1 MNTELA
7 VALSQACEGLIDV
20 LSYLNDKYEKPR
32 SHAIRTLVV
41 LRDQADVEAART
53 DPPAESQ
60 IARID
65 KHIAGIEN
73 RLDRNSL

>member
-1 MNTELA
+1 MTTELA

-32 SHAIRTLVV
+32 SHAIRTLVA

-53 DPPAESQ
+53 DPP
-60 IARID
+60 ARID